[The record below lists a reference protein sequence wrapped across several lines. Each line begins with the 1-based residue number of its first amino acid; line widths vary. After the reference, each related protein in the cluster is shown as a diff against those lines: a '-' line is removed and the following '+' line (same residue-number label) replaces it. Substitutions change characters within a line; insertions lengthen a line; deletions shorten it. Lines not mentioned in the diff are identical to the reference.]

1 MTENNA
7 LQEKDDQP
15 IIGMIQKI
23 KDGAFDPKTLTIDER
38 QCCVEV
44 LLGEGTSVSAMA
56 QLLKRSEKTLK
67 RDIVEIIDRNRL
79 SLDTNLRE
87 KITSE
92 LVMYARIHRDQLMKL
107 ARLKEAAVSE
117 RSQAELNAAKVFLD
131 MVSKLQDLGYL
142 PRVPQ
147 GVVGTV
153 FHVDGK
159 ISDLDELTRQIIDIE
174 KIADGDIQ
182 IDDGIKKDLTQMKTV
197 LEKIRSSEESD
208 NQKGEGK

>member
-7 LQEKDDQP
+7 LKEKDDQP

-23 KDGAFDPKTLTIDER
+23 KDSALDPKTLTIDAR
-38 QCCVEV
+38 QCCVEF
-44 LLGEGTSVSAMA
+44 LLGEGTSVPAMA

-67 RDIVEIIDRNRL
+67 RDISEIIDRNRL
-79 SLDTNLRE
+79 SPDTNLRE

-92 LVMYARIHRDQLMKL
+92 MVMYARIHRDLLMKL
-107 ARLKEAAVSE
+107 ARSKEAAVSE
-117 RSQAELNAAKVFLD
+117 RSQAELSAARVFLD

-147 GVVGTV
+147 GVVGAV

-174 KIADGDIQ
+174 KIADGDVQ
-182 IDDGIKKDLTQMKTV
+182 IDEGIKKDLTQMKTV

-208 NQKGEGK
+208 NKKGEEK

>member
-1 MTENNA
+1 MTKNNNV
-7 LQEKDDQP
+7 QEKDDQP
-15 IIGMIQKI
+15 NIGMIQKI
-23 KDGAFDPKTLTIDER
+23 KDEALDPRTLTIDER
-38 QCCVEV
+38 LECVEI
-44 LLGEGTSVSAMA
+44 LLGNTSVPAMA
-56 QLLKRSEKTLK
+56 QLLKRSEKTIK
-67 RDIVEIIDRNRL
+67 RDIEDIFNRNRL
-79 SLDTNLRE
+79 SPDTNLRE

-92 LVMYARIHRDQLMKL
+92 LVMYARIHRDHLMKL

-117 RSQAELNAAKVFLD
+117 RSQAELSAAKVFLD

-147 GVVGTV
+147 GVVGAV

-174 KIADGDIQ
+174 KITDGDGQ

-197 LEKIRSSEESD
+197 LEKIRSSEE
-208 NQKGEGK
+208 NNNKKGEGK